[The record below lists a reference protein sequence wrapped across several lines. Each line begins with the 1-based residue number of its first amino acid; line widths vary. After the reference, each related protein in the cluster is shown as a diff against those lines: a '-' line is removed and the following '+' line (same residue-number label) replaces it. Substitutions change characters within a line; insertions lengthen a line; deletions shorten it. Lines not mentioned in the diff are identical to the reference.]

1 MTATPRPPA
10 LRWWIFLSVIALGYF
25 ARAVFVPLVL
35 AVFSAMLLW
44 PAVARLERF
53 GASRAVAS
61 LATLGAFFSVIGLMG
76 WMVFASAANIA
87 LSLPQY
93 AEKISAF
100 LRTLSMTA
108 SAFEMSSSRFFGS
121 ASDGLQRVQVVEAL
135 PAWSGFVFRSVGSIT
150 EVLSV
155 ALFVP
160 LLLLYFFFDKENLIE
175 SSGALLGRFVYLPKI
190 HRELPQMVRVFVL
203 GNVITGLVLAV
214 SQASILYLL
223 GFANWASL
231 GLVSGVL
238 NLVPLLGAPLAV
250 ALPLCQGLIQ
260 FQSWMPITVM
270 MASFLGLHFVTNN
283 VLLPL
288 LVGKQTN
295 VNAAALA
302 VGLLF
307 WSWLWGGAGFLLAIP
322 MTSLLKIFL
331 EGHPDT
337 LPLANLMAKRPKHLL
352 AARHLSSSANRSA

>member
-1 MTATPRPPA
+1 MTAQLRPPA
-10 LRWWIFLSVIALGYF
+10 LRWWIFLSVIGLGYF

-35 AVFSAMLLW
+35 AVFTAMLLW
-44 PAVARLERF
+44 PCVARLQRF
-53 GASRAVAS
+53 GASRGVAS
-61 LATLGAFFSVIGLMG
+61 VSTLFVFTSLIGLVG
-76 WMVFASAANIA
+76 WMIFASAANIA

-93 AEKISAF
+93 AEKISIF
-100 LRTLSMTA
+100 LKTLSMTA
-108 SAFEMSSSRFFGS
+108 SAFEVSSSRFFGS

-135 PAWSGFVFRSVGSIT
+135 PAWSGFVIRGVGSIT
-150 EVLSV
+150 EAVSV

-160 LLLLYFFFDKENLIE
+160 LLLLYFFFDKENLVE

-190 HRELPQMVRVFVL
+190 HRELPRMVRAFVL
-203 GNVITGLVLAV
+203 GNVLTGLLLSV
-214 SQASILYLL
+214 SQAGVLYLL
-223 GFANWASL
+223 GFSNWASL

-238 NLVPLLGAPLAV
+238 NVVPLVGAPLAI

-260 FQSWMPITVM
+260 FQAWTPIAVM
-270 MASFLGLHFVTNN
+270 AAAFVSLHFVTNN

-307 WSWLWGGAGFLLAIP
+307 WSWLWGAAGFLLAIP
-322 MTSLLKIFL
+322 MTSFLKIFL
-331 EGHPDT
+331 ESHPDT

-352 AARHLSSSANRSA
+352 AARITAPSFDRGA